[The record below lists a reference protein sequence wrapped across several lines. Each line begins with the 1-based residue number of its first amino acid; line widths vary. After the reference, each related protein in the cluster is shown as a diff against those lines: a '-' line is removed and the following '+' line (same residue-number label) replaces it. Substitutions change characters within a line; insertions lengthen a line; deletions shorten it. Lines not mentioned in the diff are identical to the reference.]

1 MTTEPHAVS
10 TPAVS
15 TGAVSTGAGESAGA
29 PQHRTPLLEIEDLR
43 VGVRGDNLEYDIVR
57 GVSLSVYDNE
67 ILAVVGESGCG
78 KSLTALAVLALHQ
91 SPPLHITGGSIRYR
105 GTELTTAS
113 PEQMR
118 AVRGA
123 EISMIF
129 QDPMSALDPMF
140 TVGSLLT
147 SAVRAHRRASKAE
160 ATADALEALADAGIE
175 DPRRRFDE
183 YPFQLS
189 GGVSQRVMIALALV
203 NDPSV
208 IIADEPTTALD
219 VTVQAQI
226 LERLRLL
233 KQERKMGI
241 MLITHNLGVVA
252 AVADRT
258 AVMYLGEVVETGSAE
273 DVLAQPH
280 HPYTNGLLGAVP
292 RLNSRVTDLK
302 PVMGRVP
309 QPQEIT
315 AGCAFRD
322 RCDRAVD
329 LCAVERPLL
338 TADHRTLV
346 RCHNP
351 VD

>member
-1 MTTEPHAVS
+1 MSNDTDPTTNGDHSRSGAAVS
-10 TPAVS
+10 P
-15 TGAVSTGAGESAGA
+15 GAGPG
-29 PQHRTPLLEIEDLR
+29 RTPLLEIDDLR
-43 VGVRGDNLEYDIVR
+43 VGVKGDNVAYDIVR
-57 GVSLSVYDNE
+57 GVSLSLYDNE

-78 KSLTALAVLALHQ
+78 KSLTALSVLALHQ

-105 GTELTTAS
+105 GVDLTTMS
-113 PEQMR
+113 NEQMR
-118 AVRGA
+118 ALRGA

-147 SAVRAHRRASKAE
+147 SAVRAHRKVSKDQAR
-160 ATADALEALADAGIE
+160 TAALEALADAGIE

-233 KQERKMGI
+233 KEERKMGI

-273 DVLAQPH
+273 DVLAAPH
-280 HPYTNGLLGAVP
+280 HPYTNGLLAAVP
-292 RLNSRVTDLK
+292 RLNSKVTDLK

-315 AGCAFRD
+315 EGCAFRD
-322 RCDRAVD
+322 RCERA
-329 LCAVERPLL
+329 LERCATDQPLL
-338 TADHRTLV
+338 VSHQRTAV